1 MEGALMRVGVVL
13 LLIVLLGGFGAFAQE
28 GSAEPLDGSGETGV
42 PAPAAP
48 DAEAAG
54 PGGTWYQG
62 KPIRDIVFEGLRSI
76 KASELDGVMEP
87 FIGEIFSDDIFW
99 EIHGRLYA
107 LEYFDS
113 ITPSAVPA
121 DASGSAVIIRFR
133 VTERP
138 TVSRI
143 VFSGAAAIPRG
154 QLLDT
159 VSIKVNDVANQ
170 AKLRMD
176 ETALA
181 AKYLEKGF
189 PDVRVSSLMQPNKN
203 GTVQIIFYITEGEKV
218 TIDEINFEGNGVFS
232 ARTLRGQISLKPK
245 GGLFNDGAFQEAK
258 LTADITAITQ
268 YYRDRGYIDAEVT
281 DVVRE
286 PRRDEKG
293 NNNLVIT
300 FRVYE
305 GRIYTFGG
313 IVFEGNEIFSEE
325 QLNALVYSKIGE
337 TVNARRVDADLQ
349 RVMGLYAENGYIFNS
364 IIPSPSRD
372 TVTGVLSYRIS
383 IVERGRA
390 HIERILI
397 RGNEKTKDQVLLR
410 EIPLEAGD
418 VFSRAKLMEGHRNLM
433 NLQYFS
439 SVIPDMMPGSS
450 DSLMDLVFTVEEQPT
465 TDVQLGVTFSG
476 SSDPDAFP
484 ISGLIKWND
493 RNFFGYG
500 NIVGVELNAS
510 PDTQSGSLQYTQRWL
525 FGLPLSGGFDFTVRH
540 SKRQAAMD
548 NVAPFF
554 NGDEEEAYPDG
565 FDSYDDYYNASKY
578 PPSWALMDYD
588 QWSLSLGFSTGYRFL
603 TFLGN
608 LGLGGGLRT
617 GFVENIYDAAIFRPF
632 DPVLRDGNNE
642 WINANSLWASVS
654 LDQRDVYYD
663 PSNGYY
669 GIQRFGYN
677 GLFSYEREHY
687 LKSDTKAE
695 FFLTLFNLPITDN
708 YSFKA
713 VFGAHSGL
721 SFILPQI
728 GYSRPQVEDA
738 NKLVID
744 GMFNARGWT
753 DERLNRGLALW
764 ENWAE
769 IRMPIVPGI
778 LALDWFFDAA
788 VVKETPEAFFKDM
801 SMADMRFSFGGGLR
815 FAIPQFPFRFIFA
828 KRFRVIDGELEWING
843 NMGNLDF
850 VISFALSTY

>member
-1 MEGALMRVGVVL
+1 MRVGVAL
-13 LLIVLLGGFGAFAQE
+13 FLIVMFGGFGVYAQE
-28 GSAEPLDGSGETGV
+28 S
-42 PAPAAP
+42 PAPA
-48 DAEAAG
+48 EG
-54 PGGTWYQG
+54 NPGGTWYQG
-62 KPIRDIVFEGLRSI
+62 KPIRDIVFEGLHSI
-76 KASELDGVMEP
+76 RNSEMDGIMEP
-87 FIGEIFSDDIFW
+87 FIGAAFSDEIFW

-113 ITPSAVPA
+113 IVPSAVPA
-121 DASGSAVIIRFR
+121 DSTGSAVIIRFR

-143 VFSGAAAIPRG
+143 IFSGNNAISRG

-159 VSIKVNDVANQ
+159 VSIKVNDVSNQ
-170 AKLRMD
+170 ARLRMD
-176 ETALA
+176 EAALA

-189 PDVRVSSLMQPNKN
+189 PDVRVSSSVQPNRN
-203 GTVQIIFYITEGEKV
+203 GTVQITFIIAEGEKLTV
-218 TIDEINFEGNGVFS
+218 EEINFEGNSVFS
-232 ARTLRGQISLKPK
+232 ARTLRGQASLKPR

-258 LTADITAITQ
+258 LTADRAAITQ
-268 YYRDRGYIDAEVT
+268 YYRDRGYIDAEVL
-281 DVVRE
+281 DVTRE
-286 PRRDEKG
+286 TRRDEKG
-293 NNNLVIT
+293 GNNLFIT
-300 FRVYE
+300 FRISE

-313 IVFEGNEIFSEE
+313 VVFEGNEIFSLE
-325 QLNALVYSKIGE
+325 QLNALIYSKTGE
-337 TVNARRVDADLQ
+337 TVNARRVEADLQ

-364 IIPSPSRD
+364 IIPNPTRD
-372 TVTGVLSYRIS
+372 AATGVLSYRVS

-397 RGNEKTKDQVLLR
+397 RGNDKTKEKVLLR
-410 EIPLEAGD
+410 EIPLEPGD
-418 VFSRAKLMEGHRNLM
+418 VFSRTKLMEGHRNLM

-439 SVIPDMMPGSS
+439 NVLPDMTPGSS
-450 DSLMDLVFTVEEQPT
+450 ESLMDLVFTVEEQPT
-465 TDVQLGVTFSG
+465 TDIQLGMTFSG

-510 PDTQSGSLQYTQRWL
+510 PDTQSASLLYTHRWI
-525 FGLPLSGGFDFTVRH
+525 FGLPLTGGFDFTARH
-540 SKRQAAMD
+540 SLRQAALQNPD
-548 NVAPFF
+548 SLF
-554 NGDEEEAYPDG
+554 NGDEERAYPKG
-565 FDSYDDYYNASKY
+565 FDSYEEYYDASKS
-578 PPSWALMDYD
+578 PPEWALMKYD

-617 GFVENIYDAAIFRPF
+617 GFVQNIYDEFWRPF
-632 DPVLRDGNNE
+632 DPVLRDGNNR

-654 LDQRDVYYD
+654 LDQRDLYYD
-663 PSNGYY
+663 PSRGYY
-669 GIQRFGYN
+669 GVQRFGFY
-677 GLFSYEREHY
+677 GIFDYEREHY

-695 FFLTLFNLPITDN
+695 FFLTLLNLPITDN

-713 VFGAHSGL
+713 VFGLHSGL
-721 SFILPQI
+721 SLIMPQFGSENPQI
-728 GYSRPQVEDA
+728 ETA
-738 NKLVID
+738 NKLLID

-753 DERLNRGLALW
+753 DQRLNRGLALW

-788 VVKETPEAFFKDM
+788 AVKDTPEQFFNEL
-801 SMADMRFSFGGGLR
+801 SMEDMRFSLGGGLR

-828 KRFRVIDGELEWING
+828 KRFQVKEG
-843 NMGNLDF
+843 
-850 VISFALSTY
+850 

>member
-1 MEGALMRVGVVL
+1 MEGALMRVGVAVL
-13 LLIVLLGGFGAFAQE
+13 LLVLCGGFGVFAQE
-28 GSAEPLDGSGETGV
+28 GVAD
-42 PAPAAP
+42 APA
-48 DAEAAG
+48 DG
-54 PGGTWYQG
+54 NSGGTWYQG

-76 KASELDGVMEP
+76 KASEMDGVIEP
-87 FIGEIFSDDIFW
+87 FIGATFDDEVFW
-99 EIHGRLYA
+99 EIHGRIYA

-121 DASGSAVIIRFR
+121 DAAGSAVIIRFR

-143 VFSGAAAIPRG
+143 IFSGNKAVPRG

-159 VSIKVNDVANQ
+159 ISIKVNDIVNQ

-176 ETALA
+176 EAAVA

-189 PDVRVSSLMQPNKN
+189 PDVRVSSASQDNKN
-203 GTVQIIFYITEGEKV
+203 GTVQITFYIAEGEKV
-218 TIDEINFEGNGVFS
+218 VIDEIIFEGNSAFS
-232 ARTLRGQISLKPK
+232 ARTLRGQISLKAK

-258 LTADITAITQ
+258 LTADIASITQ
-268 YYRDRGYIDAEVT
+268 YYRDRGYIDAEVA
-281 DVVRE
+281 DVFRE
-286 PRRDEKG
+286 TKRDEKG
-293 NNNLVIT
+293 NNKLAIT
-300 FRVYE
+300 FRIHE
-305 GRIYTFGG
+305 GGIYTFGG
-313 IVFEGNEIFSEE
+313 VVFEGNEIFSGE
-325 QLNALVYSKIGE
+325 QLGALVYSKTGE
-337 TVNARRVDADLQ
+337 TVNARRVEADLQ

-364 IIPSPSRD
+364 IIPNENRD
-372 TVTGVLSYRIS
+372 TVARVLSYRIS

-390 HIERILI
+390 HIERILV
-397 RGNEKTKDQVLLR
+397 RGNEKTKDRVLLR
-410 EIPLEAGD
+410 EIPLEPGD
-418 VFSRAKLMEGHRNLM
+418 VFSRTKLMEGHRNLM

-450 DSLMDLVFTVEEQPT
+450 DNLMDLVFTVEEQPT
-465 TDVQLGVTFSG
+465 TDIQFGMTFSG

-484 ISGLIKWND
+484 ISFLLKWND

-510 PDTQSGSLQYTQRWL
+510 PDTQSASLQYSHRWI
-525 FGLPLSGGFDFTVRH
+525 FGLPLTGGFDLTASH
-540 SKRQAAMD
+540 SLRQAAMD
-548 NVAPFF
+548 NRAPFF
-554 NGDEEEAYPDG
+554 NGDEERAYPDG
-565 FDSYDDYYNASKY
+565 FDSYDEYYNASKY
-578 PPSWALMDYD
+578 PPDWALMNYN
-588 QWSLSLGFSTGYRFL
+588 QWSISLGFSTGYRFL

-617 GFVENIYDAAIFRPF
+617 GFVQNIYDASIFRPF

-642 WINANSLWASVS
+642 WINANSLWTSIS

-663 PSNGYY
+663 PSRGYY
-669 GIQRFGYN
+669 GIQRFGYY
-677 GLFSYEREHY
+677 GIFDYERERY

-695 FFLTLFNLPITDN
+695 FFLTLLNLPVTDN

-713 VFGAHSGL
+713 VFGVHSGL
-721 SFILPQI
+721 SFILPQFGFDHPEI
-728 GYSRPQVEDA
+728 ENT

-753 DERLNRGLALW
+753 DQRLNRGLALL

-778 LALDWFFDAA
+778 LSLDWFFDAA
-788 VVKETPEAFFKDM
+788 VVKETPESFFNKL
-801 SMADMRFSFGGGLR
+801 SIEDMRFSLGGGLR
-815 FAIPQFPFRFIFA
+815 FAISQFPFRFIFA
-828 KRFRVIDGELEWING
+828 KRFHVVDGAVEWVDG

>member
-1 MEGALMRVGVVL
+1 VEAIDQILERFVEGALMRIGVAL
-13 LLIVLLGGFGAFAQE
+13 LLIVLCGGLGVFAQE
-28 GSAEPLDGSGETGV
+28 EPGAPVVGSSA
-42 PAPAAP
+42 
-48 DAEAAG
+48 
-54 PGGTWYQG
+54 GTWYQG
-62 KPIRDIVFEGLRSI
+62 KPIQDIVFEGLHSI
-76 KASELDGVMEP
+76 KASELDGIMEP
-87 FIGEIFSDDIFW
+87 FIGAIFNDEIFW

-113 ITPSAVPA
+113 ITPTAIPA
-121 DASGSAVIIRFR
+121 DAAGNAVIIRFR

-138 TVSRI
+138 MVSRI
-143 VFSGAAAIPRG
+143 VFSGNKAVPRG

-159 VSIKVNDVANQ
+159 VSIKTNDIVNQ
-170 AKLRMD
+170 AKLRLD
-176 ETALA
+176 EAALVS
-181 AKYLEKGF
+181 KYLEKGF
-189 PDVRVSSLMQPNKN
+189 PDVRVSSAVQTNRN
-203 GTVQIIFYITEGEKV
+203 GTVQITFYIAEGEKL
-218 TIDEINFEGNGVFS
+218 TIEEIIFEGNSVFS
-232 ARTLRGQISLKPK
+232 TRTLRGQLSLKPK
-245 GGLFNDGAFQEAK
+245 GGPFNDGAFQEAK
-258 LTADITAITQ
+258 LTADIAAIAQ

-281 DVVRE
+281 DVFRE
-286 PRRDEKG
+286 TRRDARG
-293 NNNLVIT
+293 NNNLAIT
-300 FRVYE
+300 FRIYE

-313 IVFEGNEIFSEE
+313 VAFEGNEIFSTE
-325 QLNALVYSKIGE
+325 QLGALVYSKIGE
-337 TVNARRVDADLQ
+337 TVNAQRVEADLQ

-364 IIPSPSRD
+364 IIPSESRD
-372 TVTGVLSYRIS
+372 PVAGVLSYRIS

-390 HIERILI
+390 HIERII
-397 RGNEKTKDQVLLR
+397 VRGNEKTKEKVLLR
-410 EIPLEAGD
+410 EIPLEPGD

-439 SVIPDMMPGSS
+439 SVIPDMTPGSA

-465 TDVQLGVTFSG
+465 TDIQLGITFSG

-484 ISGLIKWND
+484 ISGLVKWND
-493 RNFFGYG
+493 RNFLGYG

-510 PDTQSGSLQYTQRWL
+510 PDTQSGSLTYTQRWI

-554 NGDEEEAYPDG
+554 NGDEPLAYPDG
-565 FDSYDDYYNASKY
+565 FSSYDDYYTASKY
-578 PPSWALMDYD
+578 PPNWALMDYD
-588 QWSLSLGFSTGYRFL
+588 QWGISLGFSTGYRFL

-617 GFVENIYDAAIFRPF
+617 GFVQNIYDSSIFRPF
-632 DPVLRDGNNE
+632 DPVLREGNNE

-663 PSNGYY
+663 PSKGYY
-669 GIQRFGYN
+669 GIQRFGYY
-677 GLFSYEREHY
+677 GVFDYEREHY
-687 LKSDTKAE
+687 IKSDTKAE
-695 FFLTLFNLPITDN
+695 FFFTLFNLPITDN

-713 VFGAHSGL
+713 VFGVHSGL
-721 SFILPQI
+721 SFIFPQLGFNRPQI
-728 GYSRPQVEDA
+728 EDA

-753 DERLNRGLALW
+753 NQRLNRGLAMW

-788 VVKETPEAFFKDM
+788 AVEETPETFFNQL
-801 SMADMRFSFGGGLR
+801 SIEDMRFSIGGGLR

-828 KRFRVIDGELEWING
+828 KRFHVVDGAVKWVNG

>member
-1 MEGALMRVGVVL
+1 VEEVDQGLERFMEGALMRVGVAL
-13 LLIVLLGGFGAFAQE
+13 LLIVVCGGFGAFAQE
-28 GSAEPLDGSGETGV
+28 GSPEEGAS
-42 PAPAAP
+42 
-48 DAEAAG
+48 
-54 PGGTWYQG
+54 GGTWYQG
-62 KPIRDIVFEGLRSI
+62 KPIMDIVFEGLRSI
-76 KASELDGVMEP
+76 KASELNGVMEP
-87 FIGEIFSDDIFW
+87 FIGQIFNDEIFW

-121 DASGSAVIIRFR
+121 DAGGSSVIIRFR

-143 VFSGAAAIPRG
+143 VFSGNKAISRG
-154 QLLDT
+154 QLLSAISLKT
-159 VSIKVNDVANQ
+159 NDIVNQ

-176 ETALA
+176 EAAVL

-189 PDVRVSSLMQPNKN
+189 PDARVSSAVQDSKN
-203 GTVQIIFYITEGEKV
+203 GTVQITFSVVEGEKL
-218 TIDEINFEGNGVFS
+218 TIAEILFEGNSVFS
-232 ARTLRGQISLKPK
+232 ARTLRGQLSLKPK
-245 GGLFNDGAFQEAK
+245 GGPFNDGAFQEAK
-258 LTADITAITQ
+258 LTADRAAITQ
-268 YYRDRGYIDAEVT
+268 YYRDRGYIDAELA
-281 DVVRE
+281 DVFRE
-286 PRRDEKG
+286 TRRDEKG

-300 FRVYE
+300 FRIQE

-313 IVFEGNEIFSEE
+313 FAFEGNEIFSDE
-325 QLNALVYSKIGE
+325 QLGALVYSKTGE
-337 TVNARRVDADLQ
+337 TVNARRVEADLQ

-364 IIPSPSRD
+364 IIPGENRD
-372 TVTGVLSYRIS
+372 TAAGVLSYRIS

-390 HIERILI
+390 HIERILV
-397 RGNEKTKDQVLLR
+397 RGNEKTKDKVLLR
-410 EIPLEAGD
+410 EIPLEPGD
-418 VFSRAKLMEGHRNLM
+418 VFSRTKLMEGHRNLM

-439 SVIPDMMPGSS
+439 SVIPDMTPGSS
-450 DSLMDLVFTVEEQPT
+450 DNLMDLVFTVEEQAT
-465 TDVQLGVTFSG
+465 TDVQFGMTFSG
-476 SSDPDAFP
+476 SADPDAFP
-484 ISGLIKWND
+484 ISLLLKLND

-510 PDTQSGSLQYTQRWL
+510 PDTQSGSLTYTHRWI
-525 FGLPLSGGFDFTVRH
+525 FGLPLNGGFDLTVSH
-540 SKRQAAMD
+540 TDRQAAMD
-548 NVAPFF
+548 TVFPFF
-554 NGDEEEAYPDG
+554 NGDEAWAYPDG
-565 FDSYDDYYNASKY
+565 FDSRSEYEALSKY
-578 PPSWALMDYD
+578 PPDWALMDYE
-588 QWSLSLGFSTGYRFL
+588 QWSISLGFSTGYRFL
-603 TFLGN
+603 TALGN

-617 GFVENIYDAAIFRPF
+617 GFVQNIYDSAIWRPF
-632 DPVLRDGNNE
+632 DPVLRDGNNQ

-663 PSNGYY
+663 PSRGYY
-669 GIQRFGYN
+669 GIQRLGYY
-677 GLFSYEREHY
+677 GIFAYEREHY

-695 FFLTLFNLPITDN
+695 WFFTLFNLPITDT

-713 VFGAHSGL
+713 VFGLHSGL
-721 SFILPQI
+721 SFLLPQL
-728 GYSRPQVEDA
+728 GFDRPEIEDS

-753 DERLNRGLALW
+753 DQRLNRGLAMW

-788 VVKETPEAFFKDM
+788 VIKETPEVFFQEL
-801 SMADMRFSFGGGLR
+801 SIEDMRFSLGGGLR

-828 KRFRVIDGELEWING
+828 KRFQVVDGAVEWKTG

>member
-1 MEGALMRVGVVL
+1 M
-13 LLIVLLGGFGAFAQE
+13 
-28 GSAEPLDGSGETGV
+28 DG
-42 PAPAAP
+42 
-48 DAEAAG
+48 
-54 PGGTWYQG
+54 
-62 KPIRDIVFEGLRSI
+62 I
-76 KASELDGVMEP
+76 MEP
-87 FIGEIFSDDIFW
+87 FIGSAFNDEIFW

-113 ITPSAVPA
+113 IVPSAVPA
-121 DASGSAVIIRFR
+121 DSTGSAVIIRFR

-138 TVSRI
+138 TVSRV
-143 VFSGAAAIPRG
+143 VFSGNSAVPRG

-159 VSIKVNDVANQ
+159 VSIKANDISNQ

-176 ETALA
+176 EAALV

-189 PDVRVSSLMQPNKN
+189 PDVRVSSAVQPGKN
-203 GTVQIIFYITEGEKV
+203 GTVQIVFSITEGEKLTV
-218 TIDEINFEGNGVFS
+218 DAINFEGNSVFS
-232 ARTLRGQISLKPK
+232 VRTLRGQTSLKPK

-258 LTADITAITQ
+258 LTADIAAITQ
-268 YYRDRGYIDAEVT
+268 YYRDRGYIDAEVA
-281 DVVRE
+281 DVFRE
-286 PRRDEKG
+286 TRRDEKG
-293 NNNLVIT
+293 GNNLSIT
-300 FRVYE
+300 FSIYE
-305 GRIYTFGG
+305 GRMYTFGG
-313 IVFEGNEIFSEE
+313 VVFEGNEIFSLE
-325 QLNALVYSKIGE
+325 QLNALVYSKVGE
-337 TVNARRVDADLQ
+337 TVNARRVEADLQ
-349 RVMGLYAENGYIFNS
+349 RIMGLYAENGYIFNS
-364 IIPSPSRD
+364 IIPNATRD
-372 TVTGVLSYRIS
+372 SAAGILSYRIV

-397 RGNEKTKDQVLLR
+397 QGNEKTKEKVLLR
-410 EIPLEAGD
+410 EIPLEPGD
-418 VFSRAKLMEGHRNLM
+418 VFSRTKLMEGHRNLM

-439 SVIPDMMPGSS
+439 NVLPDMTPGSS

-465 TDVQLGVTFSG
+465 TDIQFGMTFSG

-484 ISGLIKWND
+484 ISLLLKWND

-510 PDTQSGSLQYTQRWL
+510 PDTQSGSLIYTHRWI

-540 SKRQAAMD
+540 SNRQAALYNKDLPLDMD
-548 NVAPFF
+548 Q
-554 NGDEEEAYPDG
+554 EKAYPYG
-565 FDSYDDYYNASKY
+565 FDSYEDYYNASKS
-578 PPSWALMDYD
+578 PPDWALMNYE
-588 QWSLSLGFSTGYRFL
+588 QWGLSLGFSTGYRFL

-617 GFVENIYDAAIFRPF
+617 GFVQNVYDWFWMPF
-632 DPVLRDGNNE
+632 DPVLRDGNNR

-663 PSNGYY
+663 PSKGYY
-669 GIQRFGYN
+669 GIQRFGYY
-677 GLFSYEREHY
+677 GIFDYEREHY

-695 FFLTLFNLPITDN
+695 FFLTLFNLPITDS

-713 VFGAHSGL
+713 VFGVHSGL
-721 SFILPQI
+721 SFILPQFRFDQPEI
-728 GYSRPQVEDA
+728 EDA
-738 NKLVID
+738 NKLLID

-753 DERLNRGLALW
+753 DQRSNRGLALW

-788 VVKETPEAFFKDM
+788 AIKDTPELFFNDI
-801 SMADMRFSFGGGLR
+801 SIEDMRFSLGGGLR

-828 KRFRVIDGELEWING
+828 KRFQVVDGSVEWIDG